1 MQNISS
7 TKTFASNVD
16 NLKAYKNKPAEGSL
30 GQQVSTAAHE
40 KNELK
45 KTEKTTSESIKQQFN
60 SAILQSSLDVSV
72 SAGNESLALVYKA
85 AIEGINE
92 FLAPELG
99 SNAIQ
104 NTHDSGLDVSPEATA
119 DRIVSLSTAFFSSY
133 QEQHPELSDEQAANK
148 FAEIISGGI
157 DKGFAEARD
166 ILEGLKVL
174 DGDIA
179 SNIDTTYDLVQ
190 DGLKAFVV
198 RFLDVKDENAE

>member
-7 TKTFASNVD
+7 TQSFASDVK
-16 NLKAYKNKPAEGSL
+16 NLKAKHNKTTDGAL
-30 GQQVSTAAHE
+30 GQQVSQTAHE

-45 KTEKTTSESIKQQFN
+45 KTEKTTSESVKQQFN
-60 SAILQSSLDVSV
+60 SAILQSSLEVSV

-85 AIEGINE
+85 AIEGINDVLE
-92 FLAPELG
+92 PELG

-104 NTHDSGLDVSPEATA
+104 NTYDSGLDISPQATA

-148 FAEIISGGI
+148 FADIIGGGI
-157 DKGFAEARD
+157 DKGFAEARG

-174 DGDIA
+174 EGDIA

-190 DGLKAFVV
+190 QGLKAFVDS
-198 RFLDVKDENAE
+198 FAEVEE